1 MVRVGDGIAVL
12 VGHCQDFTPRVVG
25 ISRHHV
31 SIGIQNRDDI
41 PLQVLP
47 ERVPGIVIADR
58 THRTIRVV
66 VVEQVVIPDLLVY
79 QLSVRV
85 TVKRGFLR
93 IPLLAGTQARLVIRI
108 VEIRRAFSH
117 CRQLAPVVP
126 AQIGY
131 ARPVQR
137 VPDTIICDALSVDAG
152 QLVLP
157 HAVVIRIARVF
168 DEIRQVQLLG
178 CIPVLLEGDQIAAF
192 VIEIPISPVR
202 PGVAFTVFPIRVNII
217 WA

>member
-1 MVRVGDGIAVL
+1 MLFR
-12 VGHCQDFTPRVVG
+12 
-25 ISRHHV
+25 S
-31 SIGIQNRDDI
+31 
-41 PLQVLP
+41 
-47 ERVPGIVIADR
+47 
-58 THRTIRVV
+58 
-66 VVEQVVIPDLLVY
+66 LLVY

-85 TVKRGFLR
+85 TVAVGHHAARLFPDAQPR
-93 IPLLAGTQARLVIRI
+93 FVIPVADQARALLQR
-108 VEIRRAFSH
+108 
-117 CRQLAPVVP
+117 RQLAAVVP
-126 AQIGY
+126 FHIADI
-131 ARPVQR
+131 RVPVQR